1 MKPLR
6 NRLETNIFVFPR
18 SGGKIGLKEGKN
30 GLKMILYD
38 SFSTKRRRRVVYLRK
53 PPVSATVAF
62 GVIAWTASSIMT
74 VRARASALLT
84 ALEMSP

>member
-1 MKPLR
+1 MKALR
-6 NRLETNIFVFPR
+6 NRLETNIFVFPC
-18 SGGKIGLKEGKN
+18 GGEKRELKEEKN

-62 GVIAWTASSIMT
+62 GVIAWTASSITT
-74 VRARASALLT
+74 VSAQASALLT